1 MIRLNKL
8 LVQKGLCSRR
18 EADRYIRDG
27 LVTVNGVVQTQLGV
41 KVPMDEQQAVV
52 VELLPAAQRL
62 QNQQATILFHKP
74 LGIVSCQ
81 PELGS
86 SPSLLTTKKD
96 QQDPPRRQLL
106 YTPAI
111 QCCTAEREYDPFRQK
126 KKSNQQQQRLKRGR
140 SSTSSL
146 PEPRQQ
152 TGWAVAGRLDINS
165 TGLLVLTQ
173 SGRLASQIIRPD
185 STIEKEYLVRL
196 SKTPS
201 KSNANAAQQK
211 PSAGSVSSPASAIVP
226 RLDGDFPETLA
237 ILQRFHEG
245 ILDQEQLLQA
255 ERVDIINDEQVR
267 FVLRQGKHHQIRR
280 MCAAVGWSI
289 QALKRVRIGKVV
301 LGDLPLGQWRYLGKH
316 ESFQ

>member
-27 LVTVNGVVQTQLGV
+27 LVTVNGMVQTQLGV
-41 KVPMDEQQAVV
+41 KVPMDEENVV
-52 VELLPAAQRL
+52 VELLPAAQRM

-81 PELGS
+81 PKLES
-86 SPSLLTTKKD
+86 SPSMRAIMKD
-96 QQDPPRRQLL
+96 SPQQLC

-111 QCCTAEREYDPFRQK
+111 QCCTAEQEYDPMNQK
-126 KKSNQQQQRLKRGR
+126 KKNFSNNQNTLQERQRPKRGR
-140 SSTSSL
+140 SSSTSPL

-185 STIEKEYLVRL
+185 SNIEKEYLVRL
-196 SKTPS
+196 STTPFT
-201 KSNANAAQQK
+201 KER
-211 PSAGSVSSPASAIVP
+211 SAGSGSSTAVIRP
-226 RLDGDFPETLA
+226 RLDGDFPETLT
-237 ILQRFHEG
+237 ILQRFLEG
-245 ILDQEQLLQA
+245 ILDQGQLLQA
-255 ERVDIINDEQVR
+255 ERVDIINNDQVR

-280 MCAAVGWSI
+280 MCAAVGWSV